1 MKKASALQK
10 NRSNLFPAAGKSTV
24 AAFPA
29 RAAKPASIEVDLR
42 QVVYALSDA
51 LDLVGVDDFFHGK
64 RVAFI
69 AVECG
74 RLHGLDEPSL
84 DTLLDAGLLHDC
96 GVSSTQV
103 HRNLVKELDWSGSHA
118 HCERGYTLLRGFPPL
133 EQLAPLVKHHH
144 SHWDTLEKS
153 GLDPRAA
160 LLANLIFL
168 ADRVDALAVPYYSQQ
183 TVLLASGEIR
193 ATIERHRGTLFCPQ
207 LVDTFLSLSS
217 NESFWFSLEARH
229 VMHYLADKASSRNIQ
244 ALQLSQLKLLAQMF
258 SRIVD
263 AKSPYTAEHSRGVA
277 KLARL
282 LGAYAGLADEVC
294 DKLEI
299 AGLLH
304 DIGKLRVPDEI
315 LDKPAPL
322 SDEERAVIARHSFES
337 YQILRCITGLE
348 EIAAWAAA
356 HHEMPDGSGYPFHY
370 RGGQLPLEARILSV
384 ADVFQAMAQD
394 RPYRRS
400 LPAPAILGHLGEL
413 SGIGHLDPGVVAL
426 VEANLDACWQAAT
439 L

>member
-1 MKKASALQK
+1 M
-10 NRSNLFPAAGKSTV
+10 FPSK
-24 AAFPA
+24 
-29 RAAKPASIEVDLR
+29 AAKPVSVEVDLR

-74 RLHGLDEPSL
+74 RLHGLDEA
-84 DTLLDAGLLHDC
+84 TLETVLDAGLLHDC

-103 HRNLVKELDWSGSHA
+103 HRNLVMEMDWAGSHA
-118 HCERGYTLLRGFPPL
+118 HCERGHELLRGFPPL
-133 EQLAPLVKHHH
+133 AQLAPLVLHHH
-144 SHWDTLEKS
+144 SHWDVLAKS
-153 GLDPRAA
+153 EVDARTA

-193 ATIERHRGTLFCPQ
+193 ATIERHRGALFSPQ
-207 LVDTFLSLSS
+207 LVDAFLALSG

-229 VMHYLADKASSRNIQ
+229 VQHYLADKARSRNMQ
-244 ALQLSQLKLLAQMF
+244 ALSLSQLKLLAQVF

-263 AKSPYTAEHSRGVA
+263 AKSPYTAAHSRGVA

-282 LGAYAGLADEVC
+282 LGAYAGLTDEVC

-315 LDKPAPL
+315 LDKAGPL
-322 SDEERAVIARHSFES
+322 SGEERAVIARHSFES
-337 YQILRCITGLE
+337 YQILRCIAGLE
-348 EIAAWAAA
+348 EIAAWAAS
-356 HHEMPDGSGYPFHY
+356 HHEMPDGNGYPFHY
-370 RGGQLPLEARILSV
+370 RGRQLPLEARILSV

-400 LPAPAILGHLGEL
+400 LPATEILRHLGES
-413 SGIGHLDPGVVAL
+413 SGIGHLDPGVVSL

-439 L
+439 R